1 MTICFYERVSR
12 LLSVRFT
19 HNIGTSHRHHWSAI
33 CIVIAAQCS
42 KVGFYDKFYCQFNDR
57 NYFMAIVEG
66 HFKKKH
72 SEPYYSKERLQMGI
86 LMDNVIQFE
95 LLFESQNFTLHIECE
110 QLSLGFFSHFVTLGL
125 DLYFE
130 AYSQL
135 SSLSMTQ
142 KRILISFSFQIDI
155 S

>member
-33 CIVIAAQCS
+33 CIVIAAQRS
-42 KVGFYDKFYCQFNDR
+42 K
-57 NYFMAIVEG
+57 G
-66 HFKKKH
+66 HFNGYGF
-72 SEPYYSKERLQMGI
+72 SNFNN
-86 LMDNVIQFE
+86 LMPLMLVNNVIQFE

-135 SSLSMTQ
+135 SSLSMMQ